1 MRQNEQVVRDAVDAF
16 KAGDVERFAGLLA
29 DNVVVHVPP
38 GLPVSGDYRSRDEF
52 LNGMV
57 GKVVGALGG
66 PPQIEVH
73 DFVSSDDHVVGL
85 YTIRA
90 QRGDKNYEWRH
101 VNVYHVSGGKI
112 TEFWWSPFDQEVVK
126 QALG

>member
-1 MRQNEQVVRDAVDAF
+1 MRQSEQVVRDAVNAF

-29 DNVVVHVPP
+29 DDVVHAPP

-57 GKVVGALGG
+57 GKVMGALGG

-73 DFVSSDDHVVGL
+73 DFVSSDDRVVGL
-85 YTIRA
+85 YTIHA
-90 QRGDKNYEWRH
+90 QRGDKKWEQPERFAKDL
-101 VNVYHVSGGKI
+101 VNFTEEKAQCISVSR
-112 TEFWWSPFDQEVVK
+112 
-126 QALG
+126 